1 MNAEFPQFFS
11 DPRSDAKRYTAVALL
26 VVALSCGV
34 IVFELISYFVVS
46 NEVVTNRLKVERYE
60 SLVDQSPKLSVL
72 EEKYAESVA
81 QMGTVSSALGSHR
94 SLGQILSALE
104 QNIDPNSV
112 VERMIFDA
120 GKSHALVYVK
130 SVYPRELESS
140 ITSGDIEKDLKFSIL
155 SKKTANQAPFKVLYE
170 LRASL

>member
-1 MNAEFPQFFS
+1 MKAEFPQFFR
-11 DPRSDAKRYTAVALL
+11 DPRADVRRYTAMSLL
-26 VVALSCGV
+26 FVVLSCGF
-34 IVFELISYFVVS
+34 IVFELISYLVVG
-46 NEVVTNRLKVERYE
+46 NEVVTNKLKVERYE
-60 SLVDQSPKLSVL
+60 SLVNQSQKLSVL

-81 QMGTVSSALGSHR
+81 QMETVSSALGTHR
-94 SLGQILSALE
+94 SLGQILSAIE
-104 QNIDPNSV
+104 QSIDPNSV
-112 VERMIFDA
+112 VERMVFDA

-140 ITSGDIEKDLKFSIL
+140 ITSGDNEKDLRFSIL